1 METTNHKIQPGETLG
16 SIAERYNC
24 TLAELRQLN
33 PFIRGS
39 DHIQVGWNLSVPKRA
54 GAKPQQPQAAAKPA
68 ASSNGKPSDV
78 LDLPARAKAT
88 ESRASECFK
97 KAASP
102 GCSPRFSSVL
112 YATKEKAFWL
122 LPQRAEVAIKEAARH
137 LGDLVSPSLPP
148 DDRKRGLDESG
159 LLEYFLEPRLSY
171 FLAGDEQARMQ
182 GFESRFPHMEHT
194 WGYERAMILS
204 DPRMQAFAH
213 HRKRLKEIDEWLGLR
228 KTAVRNAEARG
239 YKLESGHLLSPEA
252 LAARDA
258 VQAYLK
264 VRGPYLKEKKRLDA
278 NYKQLTQLLIE
289 SSRRFE
295 EAHAC
300 RRRCQ
305 GKLNSYLKW
314 RDENKDALD
323 FAAYVNAILDVAD
336 YGLAV
341 PEFALIG
348 LGNTDPT
355 LGVKHF
361 TRYLDL
367 MRQQQ
372 SIEQQLLTKYQQWV
386 RAAGENIRPP
396 NGLFDAE
403 RKAWAM
409 LDAELGTLQKEA
421 AENVRN
427 SKPSRHLLWE
437 PEQFAPRPVER
448 LVRPDFPLREVSL
461 PDTPGLPLR
470 HFSLEVL
477 RKLLPVQT
485 KARAKFTGFTANNA
499 DIERAESEF
508 KIWLQEVGAVEVP
521 DQGPWFEPEGWFD
534 VERFHRYLEGKRG
547 YHVDSLQKASDRKE
561 WGERLRQLVFR
572 DDMRRRLRLFNPT
585 SQAQLVRCLMPPRG
599 NIHTVKNLKG
609 PSFSLTGGLSASAE
623 VSMELDLAQG
633 EVELFRLDLPERS
646 AAKDLKLA
654 YLNHQKQPAQLNI
667 GRFSLHLGARAWGF
681 AGAALMLSSKL
692 SLSPRL
698 GQGGADVSTVQ
709 QARRPGTLSA
719 ERTDSSTLLSG
730 PGEHVQLKDGLKSSF
745 NLFAGVQAGI
755 KLTGALN
762 WAPPKHLVLIRQAP
776 NLANGESPA
785 DGWLTLAQLQ
795 ASLSV
800 AAGLGLKGE
809 VGLSLEKGCLIL
821 RLKAAVIAGPGAEG
835 AFSFAVGY
843 EAVGELINLVRRE
856 LRQNNYH
863 HLEWID
869 GDAFA
874 WLSKLNLLG
883 GLGVDVGMVSLLAIR
898 SADVVGNL
906 YEALTSSGK
915 GGPIAHAI
923 LNYENQRELSQWFV
937 DAIPEALGPLLMTL
951 LSPPKAF
958 DLADPVDTAKFGEGQ
973 LIKDGKA
980 PNVVDPAST
989 AQAEEISMGGYDEDG
1004 CLLLQQ
1010 RAIERVLRWIVSSAR
1025 SSNTLTQAQRQFVE
1039 ACSRMNRFGT
1049 REKKSGQS
1057 YCENRLRMD
1066 DFMEKVAGALGRQR
1080 VDGERIRASYK
1091 EVVKVLSASSDK
1103 YCRRS
1108 NFYGVTYLSSKRV
1121 IYTGPGE

>member
-16 SIAERYNC
+16 GIAERYNC

-39 DHIQVGWNLSVPKRA
+39 DRIQVGWNLSVPKRA
-54 GAKPQQPQAAAKPA
+54 GAKPQQPQAPAKPA
-68 ASSNGKPSDV
+68 PSSNGKPSEV
-78 LDLPARAKAT
+78 LDLPAKAKAT

-97 KAASP
+97 KTASP

-122 LPQRAEVAIKEAARH
+122 LPQRAEAAIKEAARH

-182 GFESRFPHMEHT
+182 AFESRFPHMEHT
-194 WGYERAMILS
+194 WGHERAMILS

-295 EAHAC
+295 EVHAC

-305 GKLNSYLKW
+305 GELNSYLKW

-355 LGVKHF
+355 LGAKRF
-361 TRYLDL
+361 RRYLDL

-427 SKPSRHLLWE
+427 SQPSRHLLWE

-585 SQAQLVRCLMPPRG
+585 PQAQLVRCLMPPRG
-599 NIHTVKNLKG
+599 NVHTVKSLKG

-654 YLNHQKQPAQLNI
+654 YLDHQKQPAQLNI

-692 SLSPRL
+692 SLSPRF
-698 GQGGADVSTVQ
+698 GQSGADVSTIQ
-709 QARRPGTLSA
+709 QARRSG
-719 ERTDSSTLLSG
+719 TLLSG
-730 PGEHVQLKDGLKSSF
+730 PGKHVQLKDGLKSSF

-776 NLANGESPA
+776 NLANGKASA

-958 DLADPVDTAKFGEGQ
+958 NVVDAVDAAKTEEKR
-973 LIKDGKA
+973 LEKDNKA
-980 PNVVDPAST
+980 PNAAGSVDT
-989 AQAEEISMGGYDEDG
+989 FKTAEETMDKYDEDE

-1010 RAIERVLRWIVSSAR
+1010 KAIEQVLRWIVSAAQHGNSLAK
-1025 SSNTLTQAQRQFVE
+1025 AQRQFVE

-1049 REKKSGQS
+1049 REKKPGQS

-1066 DFMEKVAGALGRQR
+1066 NFMAELAVAIGEGKFEGEK
-1080 VDGERIRASYK
+1080 IRRSY
-1091 EVVKVLSASSDK
+1091 VNIVKLLSATQDG

-1108 NFYGVTYLSSKRV
+1108 NFYGVTYLPGKRV
-1121 IYTGPGE
+1121 TYTGPGE